1 MRHHSQETAPSLY
14 VQAAKDAFRKLDP
27 RVLVRNPVMFV
38 VAVGCVFTTASF
50 FSRVVTGADAGFSGQ
65 ISLWLWFTVLF
76 ANFAEALAEGRGK
89 AQADTLRSARTDTV
103 AHRLLSDGT
112 VETVSA
118 SELAPGDRV
127 VVEAG
132 DMIPADGTVVEGVAA
147 VDESA
152 ITGESAPVI
161 RESGGDRSAVTGG
174 TTVLSDR
181 IVVNVTQEPGKS
193 FLDRMIAL
201 VEGAERQKTPNEI
214 ALNILLAGLTL
225 IFMLVVV
232 TLKPLGLYH
241 GINIDMVVLVA
252 LLVGSSLLVNAVEQ
266 IQESARPLAVLGA
279 VGVRRSTVMWSV
291 FLQNAVPL
299 VLALVVAVPC
309 GVVLGAM
316 LGHVPARPLWVDP
329 AGLGLV
335 AGSVGVLALVITALV
350 APVVSRALH
359 PGGLRTG

>member
-252 LLVGSSLLVNAVEQ
+252 RPRSAACSRPSASPGWTACSSAMCWPCRAARWRPPGTWMCCCSTRPGRSR
-266 IQESARPLAVLGA
+266 SATAWP
-279 VGVRRSTVMWSV
+279 RRSC
-291 FLQNAVPL
+291 L
-299 VLALVVAVPC
+299 C
-309 GVVLGAM
+309 
-316 LGHVPARPLWVDP
+316 PA
-329 AGLGLV
+329 
-335 AGSVGVLALVITALV
+335 
-350 APVVSRALH
+350 
-359 PGGLRTG
+359 